1 MDIFLEVNLRRL
13 ASSGRF
19 GRRAADGPRTSGR
32 IKMNIRPS
40 HNLDGLD
47 IDMARHID
55 EVYRRFETDWRE
67 GRVRLPSPVIWPRSP
82 RRAGPRSGPSCRPWS
97 AAAPDGGGD
106 RVRPSGSDSKARRS
120 RNSPTAPISGPSV
133 DDEAKVNT
141 GRQCRETRL
150 SRVGPTTRMALA
162 LAKTSISH
170 GFTANFGVVGCWIT
184 LMNTVSM
191 NTNPLVLQPRILRH
205 IFS

>member
-67 GRVRLPSPVIWPRSP
+67 GR
-82 RRAGPRSGPSCRPWS
+82 
-97 AAAPDGGGD
+97 
-106 RVRPSGSDSKARRS
+106 
-120 RNSPTAPISGPSV
+120 
-133 DDEAKVNT
+133 
-141 GRQCRETRL
+141 
-150 SRVGPTTRMALA
+150 
-162 LAKTSISH
+162 
-170 GFTANFGVVGCWIT
+170 
-184 LMNTVSM
+184 
-191 NTNPLVLQPRILRH
+191 QPRVPGYLAEIPEEGRPALRTEL
-205 IFS
+205 